1 MDLHSGS
8 PFWVVKNG
16 LIHSYP
22 RLQQNLQCDVL
33 VVGAGISGALIGDHL
48 SRSSMSVCVIESR
61 EAGWG
66 STSASTALLQYEI
79 DSELQELSSRYGE
92 ADAVLAYRACEQA
105 IGSLHG
111 IAKSLRGI
119 EFQTM
124 QSLYFASRW
133 YHKSRLENEAALRKA
148 NGFKLQLL
156 DRTAL
161 QAGFGINAPAGI
173 LTPVAAQTDPYQF
186 THRLLDRIQKSGG
199 HIHARTTLNSFKSVR
214 GGVHAETD
222 TGMIIRCKQLILA
235 AGYESQTWLDQK
247 VASNHSSYAFI
258 SEPLPR
264 GLGILKKT
272 LVWESARPYLYMRGT
287 ADDRLLVGGLDDKL
301 DIAIRRDARVAKK
314 SEKLCLQARKLF
326 PQLPIEIAFA
336 WAGTFAETD
345 DGLPFFGTHEQYG
358 PRIHF
363 AMAYGGNGITYSQI
377 GAELLRDS
385 LLGNKHPCKLLF
397 SFDRLK
403 RN

>member
-8 PFWVVKNG
+8 PYWVIKNG

-22 RLQQNLQCDVL
+22 RLQQDLQCDVL

-48 SRSSMSVCVIESR
+48 CRSGMNICVIDSR

-79 DSELQELSSRYGE
+79 DSELQELASRYGE
-92 ADAVLAYRACEQA
+92 ADAVLAYQSCEQA
-105 IGSLHG
+105 IASLHK
-111 IAKSLRGI
+111 IAKTLRGI
-119 EFQTM
+119 DFQTM
-124 QSLYFASRW
+124 QSLYFASHW
-133 YHKSRLENEAALRKA
+133 YHQDRLEKEAALRKA
-148 NGFKLQLL
+148 SGFKLQLL
-156 DRTAL
+156 DRAAL
-161 QAGFGINAPAGI
+161 QSDFGIDASAGI

-186 THRLLDRIQKSGG
+186 AHQLLARIQKSGG
-199 HIHARTTLNSFKSVR
+199 RIHARTTLKSFKSVR
-214 GGVHAETD
+214 GGIHAETD
-222 TGMIIRCKQLILA
+222 TGIIIRGKHLVLA
-235 AGYESQTWLDQK
+235 TGYESQTWLDQK

-258 SEPLPR
+258 SEPLR
-264 GLGILKKT
+264 SGLGILKKT

-287 ADDRLLVGGLDDKL
+287 ADDRLLVGGLDDKC
-301 DIAIRRDARVAKK
+301 DIAMRRDARVASK
-314 SEKLCLQARKLF
+314 SEKLCRKARKLF
-326 PQLPIEIAFA
+326 PQLPLEIAFA
-336 WAGTFAETD
+336 WAGTYAETD
-345 DGLPFFGTHEQYG
+345 DGLPFFGNHEQYG

-363 AMAYGGNGITYSQI
+363 AMAYGGNGITYSMI

-385 LLGNKHPCKLLF
+385 LLGKKHPCKSLF

>member
-8 PFWVVKNG
+8 PFWLVKNG
-16 LIHSYP
+16 LIQSYP
-22 RLQQNLQCDVL
+22 RLQEDRQCDVL
-33 VVGAGISGALIGDHL
+33 VVGAGISGALIGDQL
-48 SRSSMSVCVIESR
+48 CRSGMKVCVIESR

-79 DSELQELSSRYGE
+79 DTELQELVARYGE
-92 ADAVLAYRACEQA
+92 ADAVLAYRSCEQA
-105 IGSLHG
+105 IGSLHKL
-111 IAKSLRGI
+111 AKTLRGI
-119 EFQTM
+119 EFRNM

-133 YHKSRLENEAALRKA
+133 YHKARLEKEAALRKA
-148 NGFKLQLL
+148 NGFKLQVLERARL
-156 DRTAL
+156 REC
-161 QAGFGINAPAGI
+161 FGIDAPVGI

-186 THRLLDRIQKSGG
+186 AHRLLARIQKKGG
-199 HIHARTTLNSFKSVR
+199 HIHARTELKSFKSVR

-222 TGMIIRCKQLILA
+222 TGMLIRCKHMILA

-247 VASNHSSYAFI
+247 VASNHSSYALI
-258 SEPLPR
+258 SEPLPG
-264 GLGILKKT
+264 GLGILEKT

-287 ADDRLLVGGLDDKL
+287 TDDRLLVGGLDDNI
-301 DIAIRRDARVAKK
+301 DIAIRRDARVAGK
-314 SEKLCLQARKLF
+314 SKKLCRRARELF
-326 PQLPIEIAFA
+326 PQLPLEIAFA

-358 PRIHF
+358 PRVHF

-385 LLGNKHPCKLLF
+385 LLGKKHPCESLF

-403 RN
+403 RK